1 MLNEHGISVWEPCE
15 YSLLDSNSE
24 FFVLLEFD
32 SDQTLFGPSSM
43 NSGYD
48 SNRMQPAGYEKIFH
62 DIQIKILLWEQTCPL
77 GGDGVALNY
86 QLFCIQNFSFLS
98 DLMYKT

>member
-1 MLNEHGISVWEPCE
+1 MLTEYGISVWEPGPCE

-48 SNRMQPAGYEKIFH
+48 SK
-62 DIQIKILLWEQTCPL
+62 
-77 GGDGVALNY
+77 
-86 QLFCIQNFSFLS
+86 S
-98 DLMYKT
+98 